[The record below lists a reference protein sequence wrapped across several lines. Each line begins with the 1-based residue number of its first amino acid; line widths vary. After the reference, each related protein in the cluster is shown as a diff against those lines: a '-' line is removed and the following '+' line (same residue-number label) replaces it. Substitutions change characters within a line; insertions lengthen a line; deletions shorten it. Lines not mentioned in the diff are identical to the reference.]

1 MNRFTSIFVNGLLG
15 AGVGFILSAFIF
27 SILAMMDGTKP
38 GEALGY
44 GAVVGVIG
52 AIIGGAIG
60 LMVGILK
67 LGGVGGGI
75 TGLLATIVVV
85 LFYVFTFSRPGE
97 VIQSISE
104 SVVIPVVLAAPLILT
119 GVITGL
125 FNKKTFQSEQT

>member
-1 MNRFTSIFVNGLLG
+1 MNRFTRLFVNGLLG
-15 AGVGFILSAFIF
+15 AGVGFILSASIF
-27 SILAMMDGTKP
+27 SVLAMSDGTSP

-67 LGGVGGGI
+67 LGAIGGGI

-85 LFYVFTFSRPGE
+85 LFYVLTFSRPGE
-97 VIQSISE
+97 IMQSIR
-104 SVVIPVVLAAPLILT
+104 
-119 GVITGL
+119 
-125 FNKKTFQSEQT
+125 